1 VFKDTKGN
9 DYMILTSQLAM
20 DEFDDN
26 YEILKTY
33 PPETFAAIDR
43 VESLSNSDDLKRIVI
58 QLEDICG
65 DSL

>member
-1 VFKDTKGN
+1 MFKDTKGN

-20 DEFDDN
+20 DEFDDT

-33 PPETFAAIDR
+33 PPETFVAIDR